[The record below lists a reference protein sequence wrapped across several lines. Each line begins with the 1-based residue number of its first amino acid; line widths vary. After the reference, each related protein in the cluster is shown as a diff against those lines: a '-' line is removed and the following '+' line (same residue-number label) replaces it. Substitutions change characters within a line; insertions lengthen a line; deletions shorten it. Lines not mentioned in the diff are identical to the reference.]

1 MTQILIL
8 HASVGTGHLSAARAL
23 AQAFE
28 QTPGVEA
35 RVEDT
40 LDFGSRAV
48 ADAIIRGY
56 LQLSGRAPSVWKA
69 LYEAT
74 DVTDTKATLA
84 ANARRGRLGRPLFGR
99 LARFVREYAP
109 DAVVCTHFLPL
120 EILIRDGQP
129 GQPGSPAAGPGAQG
143 PQSPQPSPRSLRSPH
158 LPVYCVITDYMV
170 HGLWLNE
177 GVQRYF
183 VASEP
188 TRLALL
194 ERGVAGPRIEV
205 SGIPVR
211 PEIAEAKSAPEMRR
225 KHGLPD
231 AGPLLTLFGGGV
243 EARRV
248 RLIVERLLAGGEPA
262 TLAVVAGRNEALSQ
276 ALAPL
281 TDGPQVRLRRYER
294 IDFVDDLV
302 AASDL
307 VITKPGGLIVS
318 EVLARA
324 TPLIIIDPIAG
335 HEEWNADFVAG
346 SGAGIQLRYPDGVA
360 LAARYLVADEARLA
374 LMRRQAQRVGRPRAA
389 LDVAARVLSGLPMA
403 TPAPGTS

>member
-1 MTQILIL
+1 VTRILIL

-28 QTPGVEA
+28 QRPGVEA

-74 DVTDTKATLA
+74 DITDTEATLA

-99 LARFVREYAP
+99 LTRFVREYAP
-109 DAVVCTHFLPL
+109 DAIVCTHFLPL
-120 EILIRDGQP
+120 EILIRGGASGAQE
-129 GQPGSPAAGPGAQG
+129 AGPGAR
-143 PQSPQPSPRSLRSPH
+143 SSRSPRSPH
-158 LPVYCVITDYMV
+158 SSQGPPVSCVITDYMV

-177 GVQRYF
+177 GVRRYF

-194 ERGVAGPRIEV
+194 ERGVPEPRIEV

-211 PEIAEAKSAPEMRR
+211 PEIAETKSASEMRR
-225 KHGLPD
+225 KHGLPE

-248 RLIVERLLAGGEPA
+248 RLIVERLLAGTEPA
-262 TLAVVAGRNEALSQ
+262 TLAVVAGRNEALAQ

-281 TDGPQVRLRRYER
+281 TDGPQVQLRRYER

-389 LDVAARVLSGLPMA
+389 LDVAARVLEGLPTA
-403 TPAPGTS
+403 TPGPGTS

>member
-1 MTQILIL
+1 
-8 HASVGTGHLSAARAL
+8 
-23 AQAFE
+23 
-28 QTPGVEA
+28 
-35 RVEDT
+35 
-40 LDFGSRAV
+40 
-48 ADAIIRGY
+48 
-56 LQLSGRAPSVWKA
+56 
-69 LYEAT
+69 
-74 DVTDTKATLA
+74 
-84 ANARRGRLGRPLFGR
+84 
-99 LARFVREYAP
+99 
-109 DAVVCTHFLPL
+109 
-120 EILIRDGQP
+120 
-129 GQPGSPAAGPGAQG
+129 
-143 PQSPQPSPRSLRSPH
+143 
-158 LPVYCVITDYMV
+158 MV

-194 ERGVAGPRIEV
+194 ERGVAGSRIEV

-389 LDVAARVLSGLPMA
+389 LDVAARVLSGPLAPYGDAGSWYVVTVFWATSTGA
-403 TPAPGTS
+403 TPLRSRV

>member
-1 MTQILIL
+1 VTRILIL

-23 AQAFE
+23 AQAFA
-28 QTPGVEA
+28 QRPGVEA

-74 DVTDTKATLA
+74 DITDTEATLA

-99 LARFVREYAP
+99 LTRFVREYAP
-109 DAVVCTHFLPL
+109 DAIVCTHFLPL
-120 EILIRDGQP
+120 EILIRDGESGAQE
-129 GQPGSPAAGPGAQG
+129 AGPGAWSSRSPQG
-143 PQSPQPSPRSLRSPH
+143 P
-158 LPVYCVITDYMV
+158 PVSCVITDYMV

-177 GVQRYF
+177 GVRRYF

-194 ERGVAGPRIEV
+194 ERGVPGPRIEV

-211 PEIAEAKSAPEMRR
+211 PEIAEAKSPSEMRR
-225 KHGLPD
+225 KHGLPE

-248 RLIVERLLAGGEPA
+248 RLIVERLLAGREPA
-262 TLAVVAGRNEALSQ
+262 TLAVVAGRNEALTQ

-281 TDGPQVRLRRYER
+281 TDGPQVQLRRYER

-346 SGAGIQLRYPDGVA
+346 SGAGIQLRYPEGVA
-360 LAARYLVADEARLA
+360 LAARYLVADETRLA

-389 LDVAARVLSGLPMA
+389 LDVAARVLEGLPMG
-403 TPAPGTS
+403 TPGPGTS

>member
-1 MTQILIL
+1 VTRILIL

-129 GQPGSPAAGPGAQG
+129 GSPAAGPAAQG
-143 PQSPQPSPRSLRSPH
+143 SQPSPPSPPSPH

-389 LDVAARVLSGLPMA
+389 LDVAARVLSGLPGGLPMA